1 MSILCIYAV
10 RVVPNAASC
19 RLALDC
25 ASCTIAPFV
34 GYAHPRTSKYLP
46 YVSKYTIKTALAIY
60 ISKTTAL
67 GVTTDRFLVS
77 NIQFCH
83 SEICQSPRL
92 MQCFLDC
99 ILLTCNLSIVIY
111 NVVILKRILRIYCIP
126 VVAHNTEILELN
138 IANQKPIGRHPRRS
152 GF

>member
-1 MSILCIYAV
+1 MTTY
-10 RVVPNAASC
+10 
-19 RLALDC
+19 RL
-25 ASCTIAPFV
+25 
-34 GYAHPRTSKYLP
+34 
-46 YVSKYTIKTALAIY
+46 
-60 ISKTTAL
+60 
-67 GVTTDRFLVS
+67 LVS

-92 MQCFLDC
+92 MQCFFDC

-138 IANQKPIGRHPRRS
+138 IANQNPIGRHP
-152 GF
+152 GVVFFEM